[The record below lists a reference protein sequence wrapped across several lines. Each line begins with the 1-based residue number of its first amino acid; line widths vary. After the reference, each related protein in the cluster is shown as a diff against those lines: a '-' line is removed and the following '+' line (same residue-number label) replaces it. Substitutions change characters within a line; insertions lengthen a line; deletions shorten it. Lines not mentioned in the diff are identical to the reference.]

1 MLDRL
6 TGKPV
11 HATVHFIGCLGI
23 AAGLPWSKVPL
34 SLGTALL
41 VINFLLSGNFKQAWE
56 NWKSN
61 RFLFFFSIY
70 LGVEF
75 VSLAWTSDW
84 NHAASDLIVKLPLF
98 LLPFLICAI
107 PFQNITRIYW
117 IAFAFIAVCFI
128 TSFLNVGS
136 YLHWWGNRVYDDF
149 RGLSLFISHVRYALF
164 IVFAMVLCFAWV
176 HRKLPFWWIAVLLF
190 IWFGWYTWFAQII
203 AGYIAFSASVIIGG
217 LLLIQ
222 LFRKKFLRVSLYC
235 TIAGT
240 SAIVLYWMISLLQPV
255 PRQVDPK
262 ELPKTTVNGRPYFNE
277 ITYQYWENGY
287 PTAGSLCEDELRPAW
302 NARSNADYETGK
314 DISGN
319 RLKHTMWRYMSSK
332 GLTKDSLGFTK
343 MSAEDIKNVENGI
356 PSIVLLKGGLQSRIY
371 TIQQQL
377 EYDHDPNGHSLLERL
392 EYWQAA
398 LNIIHDNWLTGVGM
412 GDTQQAFDT
421 FYERTHSKLLPE
433 NRHRAHNQ
441 YLTSII
447 SSGVLGF
454 IAFLIWWLT
463 QLRASWLRRNFEW
476 CCFVV
481 ICLGSFL
488 TEDTLETQ
496 AGAVFVAFFF
506 GIFTGNQPL
515 FSKRL

>member
-6 TGKPV
+6 TGKSV

-34 SLGTALL
+34 SLGTAWLL
-41 VINFLLSGNFKQAWE
+41 INFLLSGNFKQAWT

-61 RFLFFFSIY
+61 RFLLFFSLY
-70 LGVEF
+70 LGVELL
-75 VSLAWTSDW
+75 SLAWTNDW
-84 NHAASDLIVKLPLF
+84 GFAVKDLIVKLPLF
-98 LLPFLICAI
+98 LLPFLICAF
-107 PFQNITRIYW
+107 PFPTIKRTYW
-117 IAFAFIAVCFI
+117 IALTFIAACFV
-128 TSFLNVGS
+128 TSFLNIGS

-164 IVFAMVLCFAWV
+164 IVFAMVLCFAWIQ
-176 HRKLPFWWIAVLLF
+176 RKLPFWGIAIPLF
-190 IWFGWYTWFAQII
+190 MWFAWYTYFAQII
-203 AGYIAFSASVIIGG
+203 AGYIALSGVIIIGG

-222 LFRKKFLRVSLYC
+222 LFRKKAIRVSLYC
-235 TIAGT
+235 TIALSSG
-240 SAIVLYWMISLLQPV
+240 IVLYWVISLLQPV
-255 PRQVDPK
+255 PHHVNPK
-262 ELPKTTVNGRPYFNE
+262 DLPKTTVNGRPYFHE

-287 PTAGSLCEDELRPAW
+287 PTAGSLCEEELRPAW
-302 NARSNADYETGK
+302 NKRSKVDYETGK

-319 RLKHTMWRYMSSK
+319 RLKYTMWRYMSSK

-356 PSIVLLKGGLQSRIY
+356 PSIVLLKGGFQSRIY

-392 EYWQAA
+392 EYWEAA
-398 LNIIHDNWLTGVGM
+398 LNIISKNWITGVGM
-412 GDTQQAFDT
+412 GDTQQAFDAY
-421 FYERTHSKLLPE
+421 YERIHSKLIPE

-447 SSGVLGF
+447 SSGIVGL
-454 IAFLIWWLT
+454 IVFLIWWFT
-463 QLRASWLRRNFEW
+463 QLRASWLSRNFEW

-496 AGAVFVAFFF
+496 SGAVFVAFFF
-506 GIFTGNQPL
+506 GIFTANRSL
-515 FSKRL
+515 FTKQ